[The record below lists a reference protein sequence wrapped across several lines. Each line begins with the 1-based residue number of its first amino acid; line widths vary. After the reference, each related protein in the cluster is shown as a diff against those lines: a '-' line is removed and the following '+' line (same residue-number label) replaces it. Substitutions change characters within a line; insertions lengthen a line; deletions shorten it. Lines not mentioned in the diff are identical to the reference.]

1 MKYEVSLEFTHDFEI
16 DCKGLCKWA
25 ETTLGLKMEQRTDG
39 WITFS
44 KEGELTPTEDEK
56 YKSDEHKQL
65 TEYYNSLEEATEE
78 ISLAAPSRLEGKAL
92 LDWMTAKKA
101 EIATETDF
109 SLLTEA
115 QKKLWMGLP
124 LTDEEMDGL
133 GA

>member
-25 ETTLGLKMEQRTDG
+25 ETTLGLKMSMKTDG
-39 WITFS
+39 WIIFS
-44 KEGELTPTEDEK
+44 KEGELTPTEDED
-56 YKSDEHKQL
+56 YKSDEEKQL
-65 TEYYNSLEEATEE
+65 KEYYNSLEESTEE

-92 LDWMTAKKA
+92 SDWMMAKKA
-101 EIATETDF
+101 EIAAITDY
-109 SLLTEA
+109 STLTES